1 MSNLTGVHDSQF
13 CATDNGQP
21 CVMCA
26 WAEAVSSY
34 IYQAPPP
41 PTLIRKEIDQWD
53 LMRELNDF
61 DTRYGRQA
69 LLEQIFQF
77 MGARC

>member
-13 CATDNGQP
+13 CACDQ
-21 CVMCA
+21 CQ
-26 WAEAVSSY
+26 EA
-34 IYQAPPP
+34 QRWEDEARLAK
-41 PTLIRKEIDQWD
+41 PTVIRKEIDQWD
-53 LMRELNDF
+53 LMRELNEF